1 MTASSPLD
9 APLTAAEPLARRVAA
24 GDGAA
29 FRLLFE
35 ALWEPCLRLVRAKSA
50 LRPANEDDAREVVTR
65 LMGKL
70 EQDDHRALRL
80 YLDWADRHPD
90 KGFADW
96 IKIAVANAVRDY
108 VRERR
113 GATSADAPGTP
124 SAKRLLNELANS
136 VPIDEVGFRPPVTDA
151 QTARQLLEF
160 ARGTLPED
168 QRTALEDWL
177 LGASYEGIAEARG
190 LADAEAGKRLV
201 RAAVAVLRRR
211 YGEGSGEAG

>member
-1 MTASSPLD
+1 MRPSSPLD

-24 GDGAA
+24 GDAAA
-29 FRLLFE
+29 FRPLFE

-65 LMGKL
+65 VMGKL

-80 YLDWADRHPD
+80 YVEWAERHPD
-90 KGFADW
+90 KDFADW

-113 GATSADAPGTP
+113 GASGADAPGSP

-136 VPIDEVGFRPPVTDA
+136 LPIDDVGFRPPVTDA

-160 ARGTLPED
+160 ARGSLPDD
-168 QRTALEDWL
+168 QRAALEDWL
-177 LGASYEGIAEARG
+177 LGASYEAIAEGRG
-190 LADAEAGKRLV
+190 LPDADAGKRLV

-211 YGEGSGEAG
+211 YGEGAGEEG